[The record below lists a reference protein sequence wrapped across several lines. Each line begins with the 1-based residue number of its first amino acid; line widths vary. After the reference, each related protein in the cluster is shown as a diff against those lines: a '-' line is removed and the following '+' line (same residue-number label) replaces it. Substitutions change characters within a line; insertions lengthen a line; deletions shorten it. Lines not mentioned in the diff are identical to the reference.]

1 MFGFS
6 IPKLLV
12 LFVIILVVWYFFK
25 FIEKQNQLSKNRKN
39 SEKNNPSDDESKF
52 EKNKVEDLIKCR
64 ECGNYY
70 ASDSA
75 CTVCESK

>member
-25 FIEKQNQLSKNRKN
+25 FIEKQNKLSKKRKDN
-39 SEKNNPSDDESKF
+39 VKKNHGNDESKF
-52 EKNKVEDLIKCR
+52 KKLGMSLCNLIITLW
-64 ECGNYY
+64 
-70 ASDSA
+70 D
-75 CTVCESK
+75 

>member
-25 FIEKQNQLSKNRKN
+25 FIEKQNKLSKNKKDNVKKN
-39 SEKNNPSDDESKF
+39 PGNDESKF
-52 EKNKVEDLIKCR
+52 KKN
-64 ECGNYY
+64 
-70 ASDSA
+70 
-75 CTVCESK
+75 